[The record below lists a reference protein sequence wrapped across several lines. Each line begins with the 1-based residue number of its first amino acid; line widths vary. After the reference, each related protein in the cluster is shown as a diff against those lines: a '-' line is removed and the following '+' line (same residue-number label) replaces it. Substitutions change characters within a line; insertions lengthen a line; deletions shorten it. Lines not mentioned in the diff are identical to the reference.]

1 MLSSPK
7 RSTLISGILHALV
20 IVAVVLLTVKP
31 PGPLI
36 TKLTRTTIYEPPPS
50 HVRVSA
56 AGGGGGGQHSPLP
69 VSHGNPPPHSP
80 MVITPPIVQTS
91 MRIPE
96 LPVAP
101 TILGPMEMPTVSYQI
116 GLPTAPAGPASG
128 GPGSKGGLGG
138 KDGIGVGPD
147 SGVGTGPGPGGPGGP
162 GGLRRG
168 KMTLPELL
176 TPSEPEY
183 TEEARRAK
191 LQGTVGLTI
200 VVSADGRVTSV
211 EVTHGLGLGLDERA
225 IETVKAWRFR
235 PATMDGKPIP
245 SKASV
250 DVTFRLL

>member
-1 MLSSPK
+1 SR

-20 IVAVVLLTVKP
+20 VVAVVFIAAKP
-31 PGPLI
+31 PQIL
-36 TKLTRTTIYEPPPS
+36 KDRLRDTTVFMPRAYHPRPS
-50 HVRVSA
+50 ASS
-56 AGGGGGGQHSPLP
+56 GGGGGGQHSPTP
-69 VSHGNPPPHSP
+69 VTQGHVEHAP
-80 MVITPPIVQTS
+80 MRILPPIVQTS

-101 TILGPMEMPTVSYQI
+101 TILGPMDMPTVSYQI
-116 GLPTAPAGPASG
+116 GLPTAPAGPPSG
-128 GPGSKGGLGG
+128 GPGLNGGLGG
-138 KDGIGVGPD
+138 KDGTVAGPGD
-147 SGVGTGPGPGGPGGP
+147 GPGSLSGPPGTGPGGRG
-162 GGLRRG
+162 RG

-245 SKASV
+245 
-250 DVTFRLL
+250 